1 MIKRGKGDPD
11 EGKDDVPIYDKKAQA
26 KGLAK
31 AAKVGLKGVIFA
43 GVSAAD
49 IESAEAKTAEES
61 AEKIEPATDNVDG
74 EQKKD

>member
-1 MIKRGKGDPD
+1 M
-11 EGKDDVPIYDKKAQA
+11 PIYDKKAQA

-49 IESAEAKTAEES
+49 IESAEAKAAEENT
-61 AEKIEPATDNVDG
+61 EPANDNADG